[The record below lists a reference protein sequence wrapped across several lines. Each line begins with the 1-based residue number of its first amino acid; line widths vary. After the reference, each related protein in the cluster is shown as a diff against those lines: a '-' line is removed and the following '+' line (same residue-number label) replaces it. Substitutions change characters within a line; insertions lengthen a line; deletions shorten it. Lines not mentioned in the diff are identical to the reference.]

1 MPTEKRTPFFVIL
14 LLFASFAIVS
24 CDNNARLLKSLVEAD
39 SLIMNDADSAKHI
52 LTSIQEDVATA
63 NDDVKAYYNLLS
75 VKVDDKLFIRHDD
88 DSLIRFATDYY
99 EKTGDTR
106 LPEAYYFA
114 GRTYSDMTL
123 GDKAMFYFYKALE
136 DSVNVSDYR
145 RSRIFAQM
153 GYVLLRNE
161 LPEEAKKMHEL
172 SYFYC
177 KKINDTL
184 AMRYCRE
191 DIHTIDSLIQVGA
204 YDTSMMTERLLILQR
219 ISDKV
224 KISALRREN
233 KDLHSD
239 KQSDGIYLFAIV
251 TFIIVIVA
259 FIAVVAYRRSKN
271 NIPTQKQEPLHSNKF
286 YDEDIASMIDSHV
299 KTDKILKD
307 SEWKMI
313 EEKLLAAYPDF
324 KEKLYSRINL
334 SDTEYHICL
343 LLKQDVSPS
352 KIAKVMSLA
361 VSSVSQSRLR
371 MQQKAF
377 NGEGTAKD
385 WDRFVLSL

>member
-14 LLFASFAIVS
+14 LLFASFAVVS

-52 LTSIQEDVATA
+52 LTSIQEDIATA

-75 VKVDDKLFIRHDD
+75 VKVDDKLFIRLDD

-184 AMRYCRE
+184 AMRYCR
-191 DIHTIDSLIQVGA
+191 
-204 YDTSMMTERLLILQR
+204 Y
-219 ISDKV
+219 
-224 KISALRREN
+224 
-233 KDLHSD
+233 
-239 KQSDGIYLFAIV
+239 
-251 TFIIVIVA
+251 
-259 FIAVVAYRRSKN
+259 
-271 NIPTQKQEPLHSNKF
+271 
-286 YDEDIASMIDSHV
+286 
-299 KTDKILKD
+299 
-307 SEWKMI
+307 
-313 EEKLLAAYPDF
+313 
-324 KEKLYSRINL
+324 
-334 SDTEYHICL
+334 
-343 LLKQDVSPS
+343 
-352 KIAKVMSLA
+352 
-361 VSSVSQSRLR
+361 
-371 MQQKAF
+371 
-377 NGEGTAKD
+377 
-385 WDRFVLSL
+385 